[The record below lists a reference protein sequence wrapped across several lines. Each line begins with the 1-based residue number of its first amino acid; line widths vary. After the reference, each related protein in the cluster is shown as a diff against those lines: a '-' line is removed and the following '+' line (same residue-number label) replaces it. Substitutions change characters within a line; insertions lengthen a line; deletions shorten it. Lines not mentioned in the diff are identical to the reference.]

1 MPPHTSTESSRFMA
15 PKLRRALPMFNF
27 EHRFESLTPTTPWLT
42 AAREA
47 TRVTTPATEPQ
58 TQQQRLAE
66 TIHGRVVVVTG
77 GATGLGRATALEFA
91 QRGVA
96 GAVNNDDHPHPDV
109 ATPAPLSQT

>member
-1 MPPHTSTESSRFMA
+1 MP

-47 TRVTTPATEPQ
+47 TRVTTPAMEPQ

-91 QRGVA
+91 LRGVA
-96 GAVNNDDHPHPDV
+96 VAINYVRPPYRAVGPQALLPV
-109 ATPAPLSQT
+109 PPIR